1 MEFTYLHV
9 IFLAIAGFTLLC
21 GLGVVVSRNLFH
33 SAIWLIG
40 AFAGVA
46 AIYWL
51 LEAEYLAIA
60 QIMIYIGA
68 IATLIV
74 FAIMLSRGMMIG
86 RAKMNNFQAGISAV
100 VDGNGR
106 LLRRAPKRHEQIL
119 VADLARDGRYS
130 FYRQWGDLAALVC
143 LAITA
148 GWMIQGSPLF
158 SRFSRGAPCGRGSQP
173 PSEQAS
179 TSA

>member
-1 MEFTYLHV
+1 MAITFLHV
-9 IFLAIAGFTLLC
+9 VFLAIAGFTLLC
-21 GLGVVVSRNLFH
+21 ALGVVTSRNLFH

-46 AIYWL
+46 GLYWL

-86 RAKMNNFQAGISAV
+86 RTRMNNFQTGISAV
-100 VDGNGR
+100 VA
-106 LLRRAPKRHEQIL
+106 LLLFVVLSFVLLQVNWPVVEQAI
-119 VADLARDGRYS
+119 VADPIPAIGEAFVTTYVVPFQVIAVLLS
-130 FYRQWGDLAALVC
+130 VALVG
-143 LAITA
+143 AI
-148 GWMIQGSPLF
+148 MIA
-158 SRFSRGAPCGRGSQP
+158 RER
-173 PSEQAS
+173 
-179 TSA
+179 

>member
-1 MEFTYLHV
+1 MAITFLHV
-9 IFLAIAGFTLLC
+9 VFLALAGFTLLC
-21 GLGVVVSRNLFH
+21 ALGVVVSRNLFH

-46 AIYWL
+46 GLYWL

-86 RAKMNNFQAGISAV
+86 RAQMNNFQAGISAV
-100 VDGNGR
+100 VAV
-106 LLRRAPKRHEQIL
+106 LLFALLSFVLLQVDWPVVEQAI
-119 VADLARDGRYS
+119 VADPIPVIGEAFVTTYVVPFQVIAVLLS
-130 FYRQWGDLAALVC
+130 VALVG
-143 LAITA
+143 AI
-148 GWMIQGSPLF
+148 MIA
-158 SRFSRGAPCGRGSQP
+158 RER
-173 PSEQAS
+173 
-179 TSA
+179 

>member
-1 MEFTYLHV
+1 MAITFLHV

-21 GLGVVVSRNLFH
+21 ALGVVASRNLFH

-46 AIYWL
+46 ALYWL

-86 RAKMNNFQAGISAV
+86 RTKMNNFQAGISATVAILLFLMLSFVLLQVNWPV
-100 VDGNGR
+100 V
-106 LLRRAPKRHEQIL
+106 EQAV
-119 VADLARDGRYS
+119 VADPIPLMGEAFVTTYVVPFQVVAVLLS
-130 FYRQWGDLAALVC
+130 VALVG
-143 LAITA
+143 AI
-148 GWMIQGSPLF
+148 MIA
-158 SRFSRGAPCGRGSQP
+158 RER
-173 PSEQAS
+173 
-179 TSA
+179 

>member
-1 MEFTYLHV
+1 MEITFIHV
-9 IFLAIAGFTLLC
+9 VFLAIAGFTLLC

-46 AIYWL
+46 GLYWL

-60 QIMIYIGA
+60 QILIYIGA

-86 RAKMNNFQAGISAV
+86 RVKMNNFQAGISAV
-100 VDGNGR
+100 VA
-106 LLRRAPKRHEQIL
+106 LLLFVLLSVVLLQAPWPVDPQ
-119 VADLARDGRYS
+119 
-130 FYRQWGDLAALVC
+130 
-143 LAITA
+143 AITA
-148 GWMIQGSPLF
+148 DPIPLIGEAFVTTYVIPFQVIAVLLSVALVGAIMIA
-158 SRFSRGAPCGRGSQP
+158 RER
-173 PSEQAS
+173 
-179 TSA
+179 

>member
-1 MEFTYLHV
+1 MEFTFLHV
-9 IFLAIAGFTLLC
+9 VFLAIAAFTLLC

-46 AIYWL
+46 GLYWL
-51 LEAEYLAIA
+51 LEAEYMAIA

-86 RAKMNNFQAGISAV
+86 HIKMNNFQAGISAV
-100 VDGNGR
+100 V
-106 LLRRAPKRHEQIL
+106 
-119 VADLARDGRYS
+119 
-130 FYRQWGDLAALVC
+130 AALLFVL
-143 LAITA
+143 LAFILLQVNWPVVQQAVVPDAIPLLGEAFVTA
-148 GWMIQGSPLF
+148 YVIPFQVIAVLLSVALVGAIMIA
-158 SRFSRGAPCGRGSQP
+158 RER
-173 PSEQAS
+173 
-179 TSA
+179 

>member
-9 IFLAIAGFTLLC
+9 VFLAIAGFTLLC
-21 GLGVVVSRNLFH
+21 GLGVVASRNLFH

-46 AIYWL
+46 GLYWL

-86 RAKMNNFQAGISAV
+86 RVKMNNFQAGISAV
-100 VDGNGR
+100 V
-106 LLRRAPKRHEQIL
+106 
-119 VADLARDGRYS
+119 
-130 FYRQWGDLAALVC
+130 AALLFV
-143 LAITA
+143 LLGFVLLQVDWPVVQQAVVPDPIPMMGEAFVTTYVIPFQVIAVLLSVALVGAI
-148 GWMIQGSPLF
+148 MIA
-158 SRFSRGAPCGRGSQP
+158 RER
-173 PSEQAS
+173 
-179 TSA
+179 

>member
-1 MEFTYLHV
+1 MAITFIHV
-9 IFLAIAGFTLLC
+9 VFLALAGFTLLC
-21 GLGVVVSRNLFH
+21 ALGVVVSRNLFH

-46 AIYWL
+46 GLYWL

-60 QIMIYIGA
+60 QILIYIGA

-100 VDGNGR
+100 VAV
-106 LLRRAPKRHEQIL
+106 LLFIL
-119 VADLARDGRYS
+119 LSFVLLQVDWPVNPQAIVADPIPQIGEAFVTTYLIPFQAIAVLLS
-130 FYRQWGDLAALVC
+130 VALVG
-143 LAITA
+143 AI
-148 GWMIQGSPLF
+148 MIA
-158 SRFSRGAPCGRGSQP
+158 RER
-173 PSEQAS
+173 
-179 TSA
+179 

>member
-1 MEFTYLHV
+1 MEITFIHV
-9 IFLAIAGFTLLC
+9 VFLAIAGFTLLC

-46 AIYWL
+46 GLYWL

-60 QIMIYIGA
+60 QILIYIGA

-86 RAKMNNFQAGISAV
+86 RVKMNNFQAGISAV
-100 VDGNGR
+100 VA
-106 LLRRAPKRHEQIL
+106 LLLFVLLSFVLLQVPWPENPQAIA
-119 VADLARDGRYS
+119 ADPIPMIGEAFVTTYVIPFQVIAVLLS
-130 FYRQWGDLAALVC
+130 VALVG
-143 LAITA
+143 AI
-148 GWMIQGSPLF
+148 MIA
-158 SRFSRGAPCGRGSQP
+158 RER
-173 PSEQAS
+173 
-179 TSA
+179 

>member
-1 MEFTYLHV
+1 MAITFLHV
-9 IFLAIAGFTLLC
+9 VFLALAGFTLLC
-21 GLGVVVSRNLFH
+21 ALGVVVSRNLFH

-46 AIYWL
+46 GLYWL

-86 RAKMNNFQAGISAV
+86 RTQMNNFQAGISAV
-100 VDGNGR
+100 VAV
-106 LLRRAPKRHEQIL
+106 LLFVLLSFVLLQVNWPVVEQAI
-119 VADLARDGRYS
+119 VADPIPVIGEAFVTTYVVPFQMIAVLLS
-130 FYRQWGDLAALVC
+130 VALVG
-143 LAITA
+143 AI
-148 GWMIQGSPLF
+148 MIA
-158 SRFSRGAPCGRGSQP
+158 RER
-173 PSEQAS
+173 
-179 TSA
+179 

>member
-9 IFLAIAGFTLLC
+9 VFLAVAGFTLLC

-46 AIYWL
+46 GLYWL

-60 QIMIYIGA
+60 QILIYIGA

-86 RAKMNNFQAGISAV
+86 RVKMNNFQAGISAV
-100 VDGNGR
+100 V
-106 LLRRAPKRHEQIL
+106 
-119 VADLARDGRYS
+119 
-130 FYRQWGDLAALVC
+130 AALLFV
-143 LAITA
+143 LLGFVLLQVDWPVAPQAVVPDPIPMMGEAFVTTYVIPFQVIAVLLSVALVGAI
-148 GWMIQGSPLF
+148 MIA
-158 SRFSRGAPCGRGSQP
+158 RER
-173 PSEQAS
+173 
-179 TSA
+179 

>member
-1 MEFTYLHV
+1 MAITFLHV
-9 IFLAIAGFTLLC
+9 VFLAIAGFTLLC
-21 GLGVVVSRNLFH
+21 ALGVVVSRNLFH

-46 AIYWL
+46 GLYWL

-86 RAKMNNFQAGISAV
+86 RAQMNNFQAGISAV
-100 VDGNGR
+100 VAV
-106 LLRRAPKRHEQIL
+106 LLFALLSFVLLQVDWPVVEQAI
-119 VADLARDGRYS
+119 VADPIPVIGEAFVTTYVVPFQVIAVLLS
-130 FYRQWGDLAALVC
+130 VALVG
-143 LAITA
+143 AI
-148 GWMIQGSPLF
+148 MIA
-158 SRFSRGAPCGRGSQP
+158 RER
-173 PSEQAS
+173 
-179 TSA
+179 

>member
-1 MEFTYLHV
+1 MAITFLHV
-9 IFLAIAGFTLLC
+9 VFLALAGFTLLC
-21 GLGVVVSRNLFH
+21 ALGVVISRNLFH

-46 AIYWL
+46 GLYWL

-86 RAKMNNFQAGISAV
+86 RIRMNNFQAGISAV
-100 VDGNGR
+100 VAV
-106 LLRRAPKRHEQIL
+106 LLFAL
-119 VADLARDGRYS
+119 LAFVLLQVNWPVVQMAEVPDPIPMMGEAFVTTYVIPFQVIAVLLS
-130 FYRQWGDLAALVC
+130 VALVG
-143 LAITA
+143 AI
-148 GWMIQGSPLF
+148 MIA
-158 SRFSRGAPCGRGSQP
+158 R
-173 PSEQAS
+173 EH
-179 TSA
+179 